1 MIKAVSVDSVS
12 DSMGKNR
19 GRIKTVSVDS
29 VRTDTDT
36 KH

>member
-1 MIKAVSVDSVS
+1 MIKTVSVDS
-12 DSMGKNR
+12 DSVRMGE
-19 GRIKTVSVDS
+19 IVTVTVDS